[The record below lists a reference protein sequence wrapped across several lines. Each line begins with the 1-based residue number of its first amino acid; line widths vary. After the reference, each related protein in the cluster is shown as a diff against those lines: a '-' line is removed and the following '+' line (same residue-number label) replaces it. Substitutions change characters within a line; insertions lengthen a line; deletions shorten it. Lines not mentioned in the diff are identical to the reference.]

1 LYDYLKGNITEA
13 QFQEELYRLNVEA
26 NDMPE
31 LIDYINSTDR
41 ENERRRIILKLETS
55 TIHTEKDANA
65 SIDAI
70 KKRIDNMRTKLEFLS
85 LSSASGML
93 NKRMESI
100 KNAVGE

>member
-41 ENERRRIILKLETS
+41 DNERRRIILKLETS
-55 TIHTEKDANA
+55 TIYTEKDANA
-65 SIDAI
+65 SIDAV

-93 NKRMESI
+93 NRRMESI